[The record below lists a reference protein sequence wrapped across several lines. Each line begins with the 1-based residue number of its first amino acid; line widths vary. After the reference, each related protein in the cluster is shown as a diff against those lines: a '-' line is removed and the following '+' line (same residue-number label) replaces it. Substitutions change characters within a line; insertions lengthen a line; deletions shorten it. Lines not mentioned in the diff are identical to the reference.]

1 MSAVRKLTRSPQ
13 ARRYS
18 VAVLP
23 QLGAHFP
30 NNRTQLREEWT
41 RRITEV
47 QLLAVMAER
56 RILTEIASICDNYV
70 DALEAGGIEASPT
83 CTHNQ
88 SERVVP
94 RRVENH
100 ESVGIVLL
108 LCEILAR
115 SLIRKYQSDFVM
127 LNRVL
132 EAYKAASNRVA
143 VTVAVGFVQEWEK
156 VIREQQEVI
165 RKLSTPLL
173 PVRKGLLMLP
183 IVSIQPEI
191 GFSVVQLG
199 IRLGGVAATLDL
211 EESLEFR
218 KHKAERISDACYP
231 K

>member
-23 QLGAHFP
+23 QLVAP
-30 NNRTQLREEWT
+30 LRNNRTQLREEWT
-41 RRITEV
+41 QHITGV
-47 QLLAVMAER
+47 HRLAAKAEA

-88 SERVVP
+88 SERIVP
-94 RRVENH
+94 RDVETP

-108 LCEILAR
+108 LREILAR

-132 EAYKAASNRVA
+132 VAYKAAANRIT
-143 VTVAVGFVQEWEK
+143 VTVAVGFVQEQERA
-156 VIREQQEVI
+156 VGREQEATRQ
-165 RKLSTPLL
+165 LSTPVL
-173 PVRKGLLMLP
+173 PAREGLLILP
-183 IVSIQPEI
+183 IVGIQPEVA
-191 GFSVVQLG
+191 FSNRPTGNQVGRCGNRAQ
-199 IRLGGVAATLDL
+199 
-211 EESLEFR
+211 
-218 KHKAERISDACYP
+218 P
-231 K
+231 